1 MTLETSRN
9 HVALVVRYIYI
20 YYTIYIIDEGG
31 FVKLCEVMQD
41 SVGGYVLA
49 TFALCAGAIF
59 ALLRTK
65 AYAAN
70 KDMVQSCFLYAQ
82 QQQQQQQT
90 RHKTTIN
97 DLIFWRN

>member
-1 MTLETSRN
+1 
-9 HVALVVRYIYI
+9 
-20 YYTIYIIDEGG
+20 
-31 FVKLCEVMQD
+31 MQD
-41 SVGGYVLA
+41 SVGGHALA
-49 TFALCAGAIF
+49 TFALCAGAIC